1 MSRVDFAYGAAHRL
15 RTACHAAAR
24 HVGAGRRLL
33 VYCTDERRLRRF
45 DALLWEFEP
54 TSFIPHT
61 RAGDPLADR
70 ADVILVTGTSYEAAT
85 DALQG
90 LRVNGRL
97 VLATI
102 DPAGSFTISPAS
114 PVWAQR
120 QKIIGATHNGLEHLE
135 EALRL
140 VADGEVTPLVETFPK
155 EQVAEAVAR
164 LAKGEVRFR
173 AVITY

>member
-70 ADVILVTGTSYEAAT
+70 ADVILVSDPSALAGMPSPGWLLNLDLDCPPQAERFERILEIVSGHEADIQAARRRWAQYQQAGH
-85 DALQG
+85 DVRG
-90 LRVNGRL
+90 HRL
-97 VLATI
+97 
-102 DPAGSFTISPAS
+102 PAS
-114 PVWAQR
+114 HPAAGNHR
-120 QKIIGATHNGLEHLE
+120 GA
-135 EALRL
+135 
-140 VADGEVTPLVETFPK
+140 
-155 EQVAEAVAR
+155 
-164 LAKGEVRFR
+164 
-173 AVITY
+173 